1 MSTEAEG
8 ELLVG
13 APLLPTEKE
22 GGSQTSEVLAVGP
35 AVGRGEG
42 GRGVELGEVDRARRP
57 YRGGCYRPPPHP
69 PQ

>member
-8 ELLVG
+8 ELSVG

-35 AVGRGEG
+35 AVGRGE
-42 GRGVELGEVDRARRP
+42 VELGEVDRARRP